1 MAQQGAVAAGHP
13 QTAKA
18 AAEVLR
24 IGGNAFDAA
33 VAGCFAACVAESV
46 LTSAAG
52 GGFLLAHTREG
63 ENVLFDFFTQT
74 PAQKRTELDF
84 YPIAANFGET
94 VQEFHI
100 GLGSMAVPG
109 NVGGLLHVHQ
119 RLGRLPLSDVLAPA
133 VHLARRGVEVNE
145 FFAYVYELL
154 TPILTAT
161 LASRSIYAPRGTL
174 LKAGETL
181 RMSGFADFLEN
192 LAEVGADGFYGGAM
206 VEDRSRRTIATQLTQ
221 DCAERGG
228 YLTLE
233 DLKTYQVIERQPL
246 SVDYRGATLLTNP
259 PPSSGGALIAFAL
272 ALLAGGDLAKMA
284 HGSADHLICL
294 SQVMRL
300 TNEARRNGFDAN
312 LYDAAI
318 LDRFLSP
325 DHIEQYLA
333 QHRQILTNQ
342 TGLVNRLGS
351 TTHISVVDFEGNA
364 ASVTTSN
371 GEGSSY
377 VIPGTDIMVNNMLGE
392 EDLNPHGFH
401 QWQPNQRMSSMMAP
415 TMILRN
421 GRPQLVLGSGGSN
434 RIRTAILQ
442 VVSNLMDFGMLPEVA
457 VAAPRIHWE
466 NGIFHLEPGFDR
478 SSIEQQTVLAES
490 QPVWW
495 QAQNMFFGGVH
506 AVGITPDGEFHGAGD
521 SRRSGAVA
529 FV

>member
-1 MAQQGAVAAGHP
+1 MIQQGAVAAGHP

-18 AAEVLR
+18 AVEVLR

-52 GGFLLAHTREG
+52 GGFLLAHTGEG

-74 PAQKRTELDF
+74 PAQKRAELDF

-109 NVGGLLHVHQ
+109 NVCGLLHVHK

-133 VHLARRGVEVNE
+133 AYLARTGVEVNE

-161 LASRSIYAPRGTL
+161 LASRSIYAPGGTL

-181 RMSGFADFLEN
+181 RMPGFADFLEN
-192 LAEVGADGFYGGAM
+192 LAEGGVDSFYGGAM
-206 VEDRSRRTIATQLTQ
+206 VADSSKRTIAAQLTQ

-272 ALLAGGDLAKMA
+272 ALLAGNDLAKVPY
-284 HGSADHLICL
+284 GSADHLSCL

-300 TNEARRNGFDAN
+300 TNEARRDGFDAN
-312 LYDAAI
+312 LYDDAI

-325 DHIEQYLA
+325 EHIGQYLG
-333 QHRQILTNQ
+333 QYRQILTNQ
-342 TGLVNRLGS
+342 KGIVNRLGS
-351 TTHISVVDFEGNA
+351 TTHISVVDAEGNA

-401 QWQPNQRMSSMMAP
+401 QWQSNQRMSSMMAP
-415 TMILRN
+415 TVILQD

-442 VVSNLMDFGMLPEVA
+442 VISNLMDFGMRPEAA

-466 NGIFHLEPGFDR
+466 NGTFHLEPGFDR
-478 SSIEQQTVLAES
+478 VAIEQYALATS

-495 QAQNMFFGGVH
+495 QSQNMFFGGVH
-506 AVGITPDGEFHGAGD
+506 AVGVTRDGKFCGSGD
-521 SRRSGAVA
+521 ARRSGAIVFA
-529 FV
+529 